1 MKGIY
6 NYEKDACFFGMF
18 FIILVFN
25 PTISA
30 VDEEQSSDSKVPQ
43 FAVELLENIN
53 QYSISFKNDDRYF
66 DFEAAIAKQEGDLI
80 IQSGEAFNSI
90 KTENET
96 SPYLRLRIPRLS
108 YRNYFGPC
116 KKRRILL
123 MI

>member
-1 MKGIY
+1 MDLFCCFLVQIFEDERKFIIMR
-6 NYEKDACFFGMF
+6 KILVFFGML

-30 VDEEQSSDSKVPQ
+30 VDEEHSSDSEVPQ
-43 FAVELLENIN
+43 FAVELLEKIN
-53 QYSISFKNDDRYF
+53 QYGISFKNNDRYF

-96 SPYLRLRIPRLS
+96 SPYLRLRIPRL
-108 YRNYFGPC
+108 
-116 KKRRILL
+116 
-123 MI
+123 